1 MTSQLIKTS
10 PLFLLNFLFSC
21 IDHQDTATDTQQLIQ
36 EQIAAHYNSL
46 QLEGYQPL
54 SFSNIDTTAIQRNK
68 DGSISVIIGEVTHR
82 YRALQHDS
90 LQEQSQVFDVQ
101 VYEDDVVVI
110 PKKDDTAQDEQSS
123 IRI

>member
-1 MTSQLIKTS
+1 MKKLLFIFLVSIFIRCTSELLTEPQLIHS
-10 PLFLLNFLFSC
+10 
-21 IDHQDTATDTQQLIQ
+21 
-36 EQIAAHYNSL
+36 QIVAHYNNL
-46 QLEGYQPL
+46 QVEGYQPL
-54 SFSNIDTTAIQRNK
+54 SYSDSDIDTIAIQRNK

-82 YRALQHDS
+82 YLALKGDS

-110 PKKDDTAQDEQSS
+110 PKEDDTAQDEQSS